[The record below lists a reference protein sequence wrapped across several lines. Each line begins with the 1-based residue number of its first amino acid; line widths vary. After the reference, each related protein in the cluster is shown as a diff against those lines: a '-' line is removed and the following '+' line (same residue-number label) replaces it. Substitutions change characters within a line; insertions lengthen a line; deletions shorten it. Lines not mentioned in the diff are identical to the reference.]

1 MEKAGYIIGTALGFL
16 IIYGLY
22 AISIYGVVTFALH
35 GEMPYVPL
43 IMLMSVYTARSVAQI
58 KMLQAIRN
66 EMEHI
71 KNIAMI
77 KQAKIDDDLKKVV
90 NRVSRQG
97 GLN

>member
-1 MEKAGYIIGTALGFL
+1 MNTSPPNFTIGPFLGRTRIAYFSMEIALR
-16 IIYGLY
+16 
-22 AISIYGVVTFALH
+22 

-90 NRVSRQG
+90 NRVSRQS